1 MEFSWHNNIISL
13 IKKLLVLPGVF
24 FLLFSCEN
32 DIEKIKSL
40 TDPSELPNVY
50 AKKVEIIYTDSSD
63 LQMILE
69 APSIKQFSKEVDRR
83 PYIEFPDGIHV
94 KFYDDSMKIES
105 EITANYAIY
114 YQDDKLWEAK
124 GNVVAHNIEK
134 GRLNTEVLFWDENKE
149 LIYSNSFSRIETED
163 GTFYGQDGFE
173 ANQRFT
179 KWRLKGSSGTVKIKE
194 EEENNN
200 SETQKE

>member
-1 MEFSWHNNIISL
+1 MKLPDRKILISL
-13 IKKLLVLPGVF
+13 YKKLLVFPGVF
-24 FLLFSCEN
+24 FLLISCEN

-50 AKKVEIIYTDSSD
+50 GKKVEVIYTDSSD
-63 LQMILE
+63 LQMILK
-69 APSIKQFSKEVDRR
+69 AASIKQFSNEVDRR
-83 PYIEFPDGIHV
+83 PYIEFPEGIHV
-94 KFYDDSMKIES
+94 TFYDDSMRVES

-124 GNVVAHNIEK
+124 GNVVAQNIEK
-134 GRLNTEVLFWDENKE
+134 GKLNTEVLFWDENKE

-194 EEENNN
+194 EENN

>member
-1 MEFSWHNNIISL
+1 MDLVYHKLIYSSL
-13 IKKLLVLPGVF
+13 KRLLVFPGVF

-40 TDPSELPNVY
+40 TDPSELPNVR
-50 AKKVEIIYTDSSD
+50 AKTVEIIYTDSSE
-63 LQMILE
+63 LEMILE
-69 APSIKQFSKEVDRR
+69 APSIKQFNKDVDRR
-83 PYIEFPDGIHV
+83 PHIEFPEGIHV
-94 KFYDDSMKIES
+94 KFYDDSMNIES

-134 GRLNTEVLFWDENKE
+134 GKLNTEVLFWDENKE
-149 LIYSNSFSRIETED
+149 LIYSNTFSRIETED

-173 ANQRFT
+173 SNQRFT
-179 KWRLKGSSGTVKIKE
+179 KWRLKGSRGTVNIKE
-194 EEENNN
+194 ADEEN
-200 SETQKE
+200 ETPEN

>member
-1 MEFSWHNNIISL
+1 M
-13 IKKLLVLPGVF
+13 
-24 FLLFSCEN
+24 FSCEN